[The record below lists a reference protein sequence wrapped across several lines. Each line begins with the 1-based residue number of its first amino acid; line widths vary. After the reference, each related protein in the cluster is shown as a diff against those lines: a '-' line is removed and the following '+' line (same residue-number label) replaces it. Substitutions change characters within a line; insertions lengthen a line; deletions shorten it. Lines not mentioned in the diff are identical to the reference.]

1 MMWLIV
7 ATCILSARR
16 RRQVLDAGM
25 KESLEDKRDVR
36 QSKGKWH
43 PRLSNGR
50 GNIIPLQQQRKPLPA
65 RPSVRPCVRPSCQS
79 RRTSRRSGRT
89 SVALD
94 WRLRKSQVLL
104 HKRTPRWLFQADMA
118 QRQILLPP
126 SSNWGQVPSHGG
138 CVAFGDGI
146 KQTGNPRRKDG
157 DVIPPQLNL
166 LD

>member
-1 MMWLIV
+1 MWLII
-7 ATCILSARR
+7 ATCTLSARR
-16 RRQVLDAGM
+16 RRQVLATGM

-50 GNIIPLQQQRKPLPA
+50 GNIIPLQQQREPLPT
-65 RPSVRPCVRPSCQS
+65 RPSVRPSVQF
-79 RRTSRRSGRT
+79 RRTSRSSGRT

-94 WRLRKSQVLL
+94 WRLGKSQVLL
-104 HKRTPRWLFQADMA
+104 HKRRLRWLFQADMA
-118 QRQILLPP
+118 RRQILLPQ

-146 KQTGNPRRKDG
+146 KETGMET
-157 DVIPPQLNL
+157 
-166 LD
+166 